1 MTKPSLKAWV
11 DVGRSL
17 DPYQRAKQYLSS
29 LPDGEDLL
37 LVLRRR
43 SESAEDLLR
52 DRVFQEAFQAMNE
65 EIVAEIASSEAL
77 ADRERTVLY
86 LKLQLVSELQ
96 QTLMQFI
103 DNYETMAVQREA
115 QERADNLNW
124 ERVSN
129 G

>member
-1 MTKPSLKAWV
+1 MWSA
-11 DVGRSL
+11 VGRSL

>member
-1 MTKPSLKAWV
+1 MWNA
-11 DVGRSL
+11 VGRSL